1 MMELLVRLLGF
12 LLFNFLFM
20 PVRQFCMSNRPKI
33 SAVDAPGPRSSGL
46 TPVPEVRWGGH
57 LSVFFATAED
67 LFEIVANYFQAG
79 LSGNE
84 SCLWVTSDPFPIDE
98 ALKRLAELIPNFD
111 RYVADGAVELTAG
124 AQWYLTNDELDI
136 ERVTRMWFQ
145 RTDAAVRAGFTGLRV
160 VGNAFWLQNK
170 YWDKFSDY
178 EDQLSDQVRGRR
190 IILLCIY
197 PLHEASASDVLDV
210 TKAHDFSIALR
221 NGSWEFL
228 ESPDLVIA
236 RREIHRLQNALDI
249 LSLPFPGRA
258 ELTPRERLTLAQIVR
273 GASNKEA
280 ARALK
285 ISPRTVEFHR
295 GNIMRKLDV
304 HNLAEL
310 MSLVLSGVEARRRR
324 APTTGRA

>member
-1 MMELLVRLLGF
+1 MSITPKVSAAGTPEL
-12 LLFNFLFM
+12 
-20 PVRQFCMSNRPKI
+20 RP
-33 SAVDAPGPRSSGL
+33 SGL
-46 TPVPEVRWGGH
+46 TPVPEVPWGGH

-67 LFEIVANYFQAG
+67 LFEIVADYFQAG

-98 ALKRLAELIPNFD
+98 ALKRLARLIPDFD

-124 AQWYLTNDELDI
+124 AKWYLTNDELDI
-136 ERVTRMWFQ
+136 ERVTSMWLQ
-145 RTDAAVRAGFTGLRV
+145 KADAAREAGFTGLRV

-170 YWDKFSDY
+170 YWERFSDY

-190 IILLCIY
+190 IMILCVY

-221 NGSWEFL
+221 NGRWEFL
-228 ESPDLVIA
+228 ESPEMVIA
-236 RREIHRLQNALDI
+236 RREIDRLQQAIDI

-258 ELTPRERLTLAQIVR
+258 KLTPRERVTLAQIVR

-280 ARALK
+280 ARALE

-295 GNIMRKLDV
+295 GNIMRKLGA

-310 MSLVLSGVEARRRR
+310 MSVVLSGLEVRRTGT
-324 APTTGRA
+324 PTKGRG